1 MDWTLSFF
9 IRTYGMDKES
19 VPPMMVKNLSLLFAL
34 VHYHHHIDGLQ
45 WRPIEKN
52 ALHFQVSNWWVCH
65 NLITFCPDP
74 KLKTYSSVMWSFTV
88 FELLTNDLK
97 TWVARNWGYFHY
109 FSLTFKV
116 LHSILLAGFIRKFPC
131 QSVSHAMII
140 VSKQHKKFV
149 QGLSECFDA
158 WWKDMAD

>member
-1 MDWTLSFF
+1 MCVFRTMDWTLSFF

-65 NLITFCPDP
+65 NLITFCPDL

-88 FELLTNDLK
+88 FELLTNELK

-131 QSVSHAMII
+131 QSVSHAMYN
-140 VSKQHKKFV
+140 VV
-149 QGLSECFDA
+149 
-158 WWKDMAD
+158 